1 MAPTVQTEREPD
13 QEKSPPRRPVK
24 EMQRM
29 SHWVQS
35 PRREIAEKRR
45 FYPSPTA

>member
-24 EMQRM
+24 EMQRTLP
-29 SHWVQS
+29 WVQS
-35 PRREIAEKRR
+35 PRPEIVEKRR
-45 FYPSPTA
+45 FHPSPTA